1 MAEGEGDTVERNE
14 RHGILK
20 RTSGQQASRPVRQS
34 GSAFDI
40 LRRHESHV
48 TRDCLSLALVVST
61 RRDSL
66 ARSSRPTPRSR
77 PKRFSISRRCCG
89 STPAARRATRHSA
102 VEYLKQVFEKEGI
115 PYQVFAK
122 DPSRANIVA
131 RIKGNGK
138 KRPILILGHTDVVT
152 VDPAKWTHPPFGAVR
167 DGGYVYGRGT
177 VDDKDNLVAGLMLM
191 LNLKRNN
198 TPLDRDVILLA
209 EAGEEGAPDVGAQF
223 MADNHLDAIN
233 AEFCLAEGGGVVR
246 TGGRCVQSNIG
257 TTEKEPRFVELI
269 ARGPAGH
276 GSVPSRNNAVTQAVG
291 GRRQGRRVDAA
302 AAHQRN
308 HRRVLQ
314 EAGDDGAGRRGEDLS
329 RHPQSRSEESRRPA
343 ADWLLENQ
351 PHHWSMVHTS
361 LVPTIV
367 AGGFRYN
374 VIPSEA
380 KATIDV
386 RLHPDED
393 QSAFLDMVRKV
404 VNDPNVEVR
413 WGRER
418 YRPAGGARIDT
429 EAYRVLE
436 AQTKKH
442 YNTMVLPTMGTGA
455 TDMSNLRAKGI
466 QCYGIGPALDYRG
479 RRQGLRRAQRS
490 GTHPRK
496 RAPSLCAL
504 SIRRRPRACARVT
517 CTASGTA

>member
-1 MAEGEGDTVERNE
+1 MHLTSRAVFATLVASTVAVAGAQQPNVAMEAETIQHFQALLRIDTSSPPGNE
-14 RHGILK
+14 
-20 RTSGQQASRPVRQS
+20 
-34 GSAFDI
+34 
-40 LRRHESHV
+40 
-48 TRDCLSLALVVST
+48 TR
-61 RRDSL
+61 
-66 ARSSRPTPRSR
+66 
-77 PKRFSISRRCCG
+77 
-89 STPAARRATRHSA
+89 A
-102 VEYLKQVFEKEGI
+102 VEYLKGVFEKEGI

-122 DPSRANIVA
+122 DPARANIVA

-152 VDPAKWTHPPFGAVR
+152 VDPAKWTHPPFGATR

-191 LNLKRNN
+191 LTLKRTNQA
-198 TPLDRDVILLA
+198 LDRDVILLA

-246 TGGRCVQSNIG
+246 TGGQVRQANIG
-257 TTEKEPRFVELI
+257 TTEKEPRFVEII

-276 GSVPSRNNAVTQAVG
+276 GSVPSRNNAVTKLSAAVG
-291 GRRQGRRVDAA
+291 KIAA
-302 AAHQRN
+302 WDPPLRINETTGAYFKKLATMVPADVAKIYRDILNPDPKVSKAA
-308 HRRVLQ
+308 
-314 EAGDDGAGRRGEDLS
+314 S
-329 RHPQSRSEESRRPA
+329 
-343 ADWLLENQ
+343 DWLLENQ
-351 PHHWSMVHTS
+351 PNHWSMVHTS

-367 AGGFRYN
+367 GGGFRYN

-380 KATIDV
+380 KATVDV

-393 QSAFLDMVRKV
+393 QTAFLDLVRKV
-404 VNDPNVEVR
+404 VNDPAVEVR

-429 EAYRVLE
+429 EAYAVLE

-442 YNTMVLPTMGTGA
+442 YDTIVLPTMGTGA

-466 QCYGIGPALDYRG
+466 QCYGIGPALDSEDGGKGFGAHSDQERILESELHRFVRFQYDVVME
-479 RRQGLRRAQRS
+479 LARAR
-490 GTHPRK
+490 
-496 RAPSLCAL
+496 
-504 SIRRRPRACARVT
+504 
-517 CTASGTA
+517 